1 MRSASLPHVALV
13 LLAAGTGGVAHADI
27 YSFVDTA
34 GVTHFTNVPVDG
46 RYRLLLASPPEER
59 EAEAPKKANWLAKSA
74 EFDPFIEKAAR
85 SHGVRPEL
93 VRAVIVAESAFNP
106 NAVSNRGAVGLM
118 QLRPATA
125 HRYGVA
131 NAFDPEQNIKAGVHY
146 LRDLLTRYG
155 NNLELTLAA
164 YNAGEDAVERY
175 GHSIPPFAE
184 TQHYVPTVL
193 RIYRSLL
200 AQQRPG

>member
-1 MRSASLPHVALV
+1 MRSASLLHCTVALFLV
-13 LLAAGTGGVAHADI
+13 GAGETARADI
-27 YSFVDTA
+27 YSFVDSA

-46 RYRLLLASPPEER
+46 RYRLLLATPPAER
-59 EAEAPKKANWLAKSA
+59 KARPENWLAKSS
-74 EFDPFIEKAAR
+74 EFDRLIERAAR
-85 SHGVRPEL
+85 SHAVRPEL
-93 VRAVIVAESAFNP
+93 VRAVILVESAFNP
-106 NAVSNRGAVGLM
+106 HAVSSRGAVGLM
-118 QLRPATA
+118 QLLPATA
-125 HRYGVA
+125 RRYGVA
-131 NAFDPEQNIKAGVHY
+131 DAFDPEQNITAGVHY

-184 TQHYVPTVL
+184 TRHYVPTVL

-200 AQQRPG
+200 SQPRPG

>member
-1 MRSASLPHVALV
+1 VA
-13 LLAAGTGGVAHADI
+13 LLAAVAGGAAHADI
-27 YSFVDTA
+27 YSFIDDA
-34 GVTHFTNVPVDG
+34 GVTHFTNVPVDS
-46 RYRLLLASPPEER
+46 RYRLLLATPPEER
-59 EAEAPKKANWLAKSA
+59 AARPENWLAKSA
-74 EFDPFIEKAAR
+74 AFEPYIERAAR
-85 SHGVRPEL
+85 SQAVHPEL
-93 VRAVIVAESAFNP
+93 VRAVIVVESAFNP
-106 NAVSNRGAVGLM
+106 HAVSRRGAVGLM

-125 HRYGVA
+125 RRYGVA
-131 NAFDPEQNIKAGVHY
+131 DAFDPEQNITAGVHY

-184 TQHYVPTVL
+184 TRHYVPTVL

>member
-1 MRSASLPHVALV
+1 MRSAGLTQLAAS
-13 LLAAGTGGVAHADI
+13 LLAAGAVGVAHADI
-27 YSFVDTA
+27 YSFVDSA
-34 GVTHFTNVPVDG
+34 GVTHFTNVPVDA

-59 EAEAPKKANWLAKSA
+59 PASGAANWLAKSA
-74 EFDPFIEKAAR
+74 QYDAVIERTAR
-85 SHGVRPEL
+85 SHSVRPEL
-93 VRAVIVAESAFNP
+93 VRAVIVVESAFNP
-106 NAVSNRGAVGLM
+106 NAVSNRGAIGLM

-125 HRYGVA
+125 RRYGVA

-155 NNLELTLAA
+155 NDLELTLAA

-184 TQHYVPTVL
+184 TRHYVPTVL
-193 RIYRSLL
+193 KIYRSLL
-200 AQQRPG
+200 SQERSG

>member
-1 MRSASLPHVALV
+1 M
-13 LLAAGTGGVAHADI
+13 LLAAGAAAVAQADI
-27 YSFVDTA
+27 YSFVDSA

-46 RYRLLLASPPEER
+46 RYRLLLVTPPEEQ
-59 EAEAPKKANWLAKSA
+59 EAAQPGEQGAAQSEKWLAKSA
-74 EFDPFIEKAAR
+74 QFDSFIDQAAR
-85 SHGVRPEL
+85 SHAVRPEL
-93 VRAVIVAESAFNP
+93 VRAVIVVESAFNP

-125 HRYGVA
+125 RRYGAA

-200 AQQRPG
+200 SQQRPG

>member
-1 MRSASLPHVALV
+1 MRSASLLHCAVALFLV
-13 LLAAGTGGVAHADI
+13 GAGETARADI
-27 YSFVDTA
+27 YSFVDSA

-46 RYRLLLASPPEER
+46 RYRLLLATPPKER
-59 EAEAPKKANWLAKSA
+59 KARPENWLAKSS
-74 EFDPFIEKAAR
+74 EFDRLIERAAR
-85 SHGVRPEL
+85 SHAVRPEL
-93 VRAVIVAESAFNP
+93 VRAVILVESAFNP
-106 NAVSNRGAVGLM
+106 RAVSSRGAVGLM
-118 QLRPATA
+118 QLLPATA
-125 HRYGVA
+125 RRYGVA
-131 NAFDPEQNIKAGVHY
+131 DAFDPEQNITAGVHY

-184 TQHYVPTVL
+184 TRHYVPTVL

-200 AQQRPG
+200 SQPRPG

>member
-1 MRSASLPHVALV
+1 VA
-13 LLAAGTGGVAHADI
+13 LLAAGAGSFAHADI
-27 YSFVDTA
+27 YSFVDSE

-46 RYRLLLASPPEER
+46 RYRLLLATPPEER
-59 EAEAPKKANWLAKSA
+59 AARPEHYLAKSA
-74 EFDPFIEKAAR
+74 EFEPLIERAAR
-85 SHGVRPEL
+85 SQSVRPEL
-93 VRAVIVAESAFNP
+93 VRAVIVVESAFNP
-106 NAVSNRGAVGLM
+106 RAVSSRGAVGLM
-118 QLRPATA
+118 QLLPATA
-125 HRYGVA
+125 RRYGVA
-131 NAFDPEQNIKAGVHY
+131 DAFDPEQNIKAGVHY

-175 GHSIPPFAE
+175 GRSIPPFAE

-200 AQQRPG
+200 SQQRQG

>member
-1 MRSASLPHVALV
+1 M
-13 LLAAGTGGVAHADI
+13 LLAAGTAGVAQADI
-27 YSFVDTA
+27 YSFVDSA

-46 RYRLLLASPPEER
+46 RYRLLLVTPPEEQGAAQPG
-59 EAEAPKKANWLAKSA
+59 EQGAAQPEKWLAKSA
-74 EFDPFIEKAAR
+74 QFDSFIDQAAR
-85 SHGVRPEL
+85 SHAVRPEL
-93 VRAVIVAESAFNP
+93 VRAVIVVESAFNP
-106 NAVSNRGAVGLM
+106 NAVSNRGAMGLM

-125 HRYGVA
+125 RRYGAA

-200 AQQRPG
+200 SQQRQG

>member
-1 MRSASLPHVALV
+1 VRPATPLGVVVA
-13 LLAAGTGGVAHADI
+13 LLAAGGGGLAYADI
-27 YSFVDTA
+27 YSFVDSS

-46 RYRLLLASPPEER
+46 RYRLLLASPAEER
-59 EAEAPKKANWLAKSA
+59 AARPEGWLAKSA
-74 EFDPFIEKAAR
+74 EFDPYIERAAR
-85 SHGVRPEL
+85 SQSVHPEL
-93 VRAVIVAESAFNP
+93 VRAVIVVESAFNP
-106 NAVSNRGAVGLM
+106 HAVSKRGAVGLM

-125 HRYGVA
+125 RRYGVA
-131 NAFDPEQNIKAGVHY
+131 DAFDPEQNIAAGVHY

-184 TQHYVPTVL
+184 TRHYVPTVL

-200 AQQRPG
+200 AQQRQG

>member
-1 MRSASLPHVALV
+1 M
-13 LLAAGTGGVAHADI
+13 LLAAGTAGVAQADI
-27 YSFVDTA
+27 YSFVDSA

-46 RYRLLLASPPEER
+46 RYRLLLVTPPEEKGAAQPG
-59 EAEAPKKANWLAKSA
+59 EQGAAQPEKWLAKSA
-74 EFDPFIEKAAR
+74 QFDAFIDQAAR
-85 SHGVRPEL
+85 SHAVRPEL
-93 VRAVIVAESAFNP
+93 VRAVIVVESAFNP
-106 NAVSNRGAVGLM
+106 NAVSNRGALGLM

-125 HRYGVA
+125 RRYGVA
-131 NAFDPEQNIKAGVHY
+131 NALDPQQNIRAGVHY

-200 AQQRPG
+200 SQERQG

>member
-1 MRSASLPHVALV
+1 M
-13 LLAAGTGGVAHADI
+13 LLAAGAAAVAQADI
-27 YSFVDTA
+27 YSFVDSA

-46 RYRLLLASPPEER
+46 RYRLLLVTPPEEQGAAQPG
-59 EAEAPKKANWLAKSA
+59 EQGAAQPEKWLAKSA
-74 EFDPFIEKAAR
+74 QFDSFIDQAAR
-85 SHGVRPEL
+85 SHAVRPEL
-93 VRAVIVAESAFNP
+93 VRAVIVVESAFNP

-125 HRYGVA
+125 RRYGVA
-131 NAFDPEQNIKAGVHY
+131 NALDPEQNIKAGVHY

-200 AQQRPG
+200 SQQRHG

>member
-1 MRSASLPHVALV
+1 MRSASLLHCAVALFLV
-13 LLAAGTGGVAHADI
+13 GKGETARADI
-27 YSFVDTA
+27 YSFVDSA

-46 RYRLLLASPPEER
+46 RYRLLLATPPAER
-59 EAEAPKKANWLAKSA
+59 KARPENWLAKSS
-74 EFDPFIEKAAR
+74 EFDRLIERAAR
-85 SHGVRPEL
+85 SHAVRPEL
-93 VRAVIVAESAFNP
+93 VRAVILVESAFNP
-106 NAVSNRGAVGLM
+106 HAVSSRGAVGLM
-118 QLRPATA
+118 QLLPATA
-125 HRYGVA
+125 RRYGVA
-131 NAFDPEQNIKAGVHY
+131 DAFDPEQNITAGVHY

-184 TQHYVPTVL
+184 TRHYVPTVL

-200 AQQRPG
+200 SQPRPG

>member
-1 MRSASLPHVALV
+1 V
-13 LLAAGTGGVAHADI
+13 LLIAGTGGVAHADI
-27 YSFVDTA
+27 YSFVDAA

-46 RYRLLLASPPEER
+46 RYHLLLASPPEER
-59 EAEAPKKANWLAKSA
+59 QETGKRANWLAKSA
-74 EFDPFIEKAAR
+74 AFDPFIEQAAR